1 MTTLSLERL
10 SPSSRR
16 GNGDESSTTRLVQF
30 VAKQTNTLR
39 TSFSA
44 AAAYDKAQ
52 TPAARRAVLD
62 RFAAQIGR

>member
-16 GNGDESSTTRLVQF
+16 RSGVDSSDTRVGRF
-30 VAKQTNTLR
+30 VAKQSAALR

-62 RFAAQIGR
+62 RFAAQIAR